1 MKDRLPESTFTT
13 SRPVAV
19 LMVFTA
25 AVVFGFFSFRR
36 LPVTL
41 MPDLTYPTL
50 TVRTEYPG
58 AAPQEV
64 ENEISRPLEEAL
76 GVIGGLNKISSISR
90 AGVSDVVLEFVWGT
104 DMSQAVQETLEKL
117 DLVFLPR
124 EAERPLIL
132 RFDPSLDPIME
143 LSLSGEGPLYQ
154 GEAGLRRLR
163 RLAELVIKRQLEPI
177 PGVAAVRVRGGLE
190 EEYQVLLDQA
200 ALVRVGLSVQ
210 RVIDRLRQENINVA
224 GGTLQ
229 EGRAEYMVRTLNE
242 FTTLQDIGNTIVTRW
257 EGKDVRIRDIARVVR
272 AQKDREMITRTDGR
286 ESVQIDIYKEA
297 DANIVAVAKA
307 VRLAIEGRPTPLGK
321 PGAPAGVNRPMRSR
335 AEGLADRLWKDESA
349 RLAVVADRSRFIESS
364 IREVRNTAIL
374 GGMLAILVLYLF
386 LGDGRTTAIIGV
398 SIPMS
403 LLITF
408 APMNLLGLSLNI
420 MSLGGLA
427 LGVGM
432 LVDNS
437 IVVLES
443 IYRCREEGD
452 DLVRA
457 AIRGTREVRGAVVA
471 STLTTVAVFFPLVFV
486 EGIAGQAF
494 GDLGV
499 AVVTSL
505 MASLLVAVGFIPM
518 LASRS
523 GLRAGDTP
531 EAEAAT
537 ETGGRSA
544 GGWASWRIFRQAWS
558 EVRRP
563 WHRLLLPWWLVRLA
577 VGSGL
582 ELAGRL
588 AVALVGGLIWLAV
601 RGVGP
606 WLMRGVRL
614 ALTPLAV
621 LTRGMLRGLQ
631 GGYPKLMAFTLER
644 PLGLLLLVA
653 ACGGL
658 AVLGATRLG
667 YELLPEVHQGEFTFE
682 TSLPVGT
689 PIERT
694 EAVMSEVERAIL
706 ADREDIEKLLVTF
719 GYDVTNLKRADEG
732 EHSARFKVLLQPGRD
747 PRRTEERVL
756 ERLRRYFARVPDLEV
771 RLTRPVLFSS
781 KAPIVVEI
789 EGDDLA
795 GLKRIS
801 DQAAS
806 LLRELPE
813 LADVEATLRSGAPEI
828 QIHYDRDRLM
838 TYGLN
843 LGAVARQVRD
853 LVKGFEATRFNLKDR
868 RVPVVVRLDESDREH
883 LDDIAAI
890 VVNPGAEQPIPL
902 EAVATLRL
910 GEGPSEIRRIDG
922 QRVALIQASV
932 GRGSLGGAVR
942 RIQEVL
948 SRRIEWPPG
957 MRFAITGQNEEW
969 EKSEGSLYLALG
981 LSLFLVYVI
990 MAAQFESLLHPL
1002 IIMVT
1007 IPLAFLGSVLGLWAL
1022 GVSVSIVVFL
1032 GLIML
1037 AGIVVNNAIVL
1048 VDYANRLR
1056 SRGLGLREAIL
1067 TAGRVRLR
1075 PILLTTATTVLG
1087 LLPMA
1092 LGLGDGAEIR
1102 TPMALTVIFGL
1113 VSSTVLTLV
1122 IIPTVYYWVGRAWQ
1136 WLVARWN
1143 PQAGVGE
1150 PADAWTP

>member
-1 MKDRLPESTFTT
+1 MKDRLPERTFTT

-25 AVVFGFFSFRR
+25 AVVFGFFSFKR

-104 DMSQAVQETLEKL
+104 DMSEAVQETLEKL

-143 LSLSGEGPLYQ
+143 LSLSGEGPLYR

-190 EEYQVLLDQA
+190 EEYHVLLNEA

-210 RVIDRLRQENINVA
+210 QVIDRLRQENINVA

-242 FTTLQDIGNTIVTRW
+242 FTTLEDIGNTIVTRH
-257 EGKDVRIRDIARVVR
+257 EGRDVRIRDIARVVR

-297 DANIVAVAKA
+297 DANIVAVARA
-307 VRLAIEGRPTPLGK
+307 VRLAIEGQPMPPGM
-321 PGAPAGVNRPMRSR
+321 PGAQAGPEGPMRSR
-335 AEGLADRLWKDESA
+335 AEGLAARLWKEESA

-374 GGMLAILVLYLF
+374 GGVLAILVLYLF

-408 APMNLLGLSLNI
+408 APMNLLGISLNI

-452 DLVRA
+452 DLIRA
-457 AIRGTREVRGAVVA
+457 AIRGTREVRGAVIA

-494 GDLGV
+494 GDLGI

-505 MASLLVAVGFIPM
+505 LASLLVAVGFIPM
-518 LASRS
+518 VASRS
-523 GLRAGDTP
+523 GFRAEPG
-531 EAEAAT
+531 ESVAT
-537 ETGGRSA
+537 DGGA
-544 GGWASWRIFRQAWS
+544 GGWASWRIFRETWTG
-558 EVRRP
+558 VRRP
-563 WHRLLLPWWLVRLA
+563 WHRILLPWWIVRLA
-577 VGSGL
+577 VGSVL

-588 AVALVGGLIWLAV
+588 LVAVVGGLIWLAV

-606 WLMRGVRL
+606 WLVRGVRV
-614 ALTPLAV
+614 AMAPLAA
-621 LTRGMLRGLQ
+621 LTRGLLRGLQ
-631 GGYPKLMAFTLER
+631 SGYPRLMSFTLDR

-653 ACGGL
+653 VCGGL
-658 AVLGATRLG
+658 AVLAATRLG

-694 EAVMSEVERAIL
+694 EAVMSRVEQAIL
-706 ADREDIEKLLVTF
+706 ADREDIERLLVTF
-719 GYDVTNLKRADEG
+719 GYDVTNMKRADEG
-732 EHSARFKVLLQPGRD
+732 EHSARFKVLVRPGRD
-747 PRRTEERVL
+747 PRGTEERVL
-756 ERLRRYFARVPDLEV
+756 ARLRRYFAQVPDLEV

-795 GLKRIS
+795 ALKRVS

-813 LADVEATLRSGAPEI
+813 LADVEATLRAGAPEI
-828 QIHYDRDRLM
+828 QIEYDRDRLM

-948 SRRIEWPPG
+948 GAQIDWPPG
-957 MRFAITGQNEEW
+957 MRFVITGQNEEW

-1048 VDYANRLR
+1048 VDYANTLR
-1056 SRGLGLREAIL
+1056 SRGLELREAIL

-1122 IIPTVYYWVGRAWQ
+1122 IIPTVYYWVGRGKQ
-1136 WLVARWN
+1136 WLAGRWG
-1143 PQAGVGE
+1143 AAAEVGK
-1150 PADAWTP
+1150 PADALSP